1 MHSRIFQVSK
11 DFIEREDYIDES
23 YYYDHWFVGQI
34 ADYVR
39 DSDRAGDLDWLASCA
54 RGYEVG
60 TDELGEYLMITNKE
74 IYFTTKFALFTES
87 LNKAKEWTLSDF
99 ANGTIVSDWWR
110 FLHLYEDK
118 YGFYIECDGDEL
130 MTLDTFIRYADV
142 NVKYYL
148 GGTVDYHC

>member
-34 ADYVR
+34 ADYVI

-60 TDELGEYLMITNKE
+60 IDELGEYLMITNKE

-87 LNKAKEWTLSDF
+87 LNKAKEWTLADF
-99 ANGTIVSDWWR
+99 ANGTTIADWWR
-110 FLHLYEDK
+110 VQHSYEEK
-118 YGFYIECDGDEL
+118 YGFYIECDNEL
-130 MTLDTFIRYADV
+130 ITLDTFIRYADV
-142 NVKYYL
+142 NTKYYL